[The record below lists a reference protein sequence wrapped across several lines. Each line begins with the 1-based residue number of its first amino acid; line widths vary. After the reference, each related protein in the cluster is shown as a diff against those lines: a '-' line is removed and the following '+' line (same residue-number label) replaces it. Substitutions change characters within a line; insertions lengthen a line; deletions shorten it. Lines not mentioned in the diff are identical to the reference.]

1 MGLTRSI
8 TPGEE
13 ASHREQL
20 TNIELQRQ
28 QLRQRRGALNHRAH
42 LLLTRDEQK
51 SNNPTQPV
59 YKSIRVPQTR
69 HRERFVTAAT
79 QRQLPR
85 ASVTATL
92 ALTNLVVPQ
101 THSNLTTVTVDG
113 KAMSHNS
120 T

>member
-28 QLRQRRGALNHRAH
+28 LLRQRRGALTHRAH

-51 SNNPTQPV
+51 SNNPPNQSTSRSECHKHGIERDLSLLRPNDNCHVPV
-59 YKSIRVPQTR
+59 SLR
-69 HRERFVTAAT
+69 
-79 QRQLPR
+79 LW
-85 ASVTATL
+85 
-92 ALTNLVVPQ
+92 LTNLVVPQ